1 MIVVTNKTT
10 EPSKF
15 SIFLA
20 YVAGLAYWIAYFVKG
35 KPTFTGN
42 DWLKEQVFSN
52 LVRDSLNSWQL
63 PWRMS
68 VDFYHSGVFEL
79 IANPEISLTPDF
91 LLLAWLPNNTY
102 FLVHWSL
109 FFTAGFVGS
118 VLLARK
124 YALSSLPFLF
134 FVVLFN
140 FNGFISSHISEGHI
154 QWAGYFLFPLFF
166 YWLSDIAAE
175 MVEARTSAAL
185 KIALLLGVMFMNG
198 SFHMAIWCLML
209 MALTLIYRKDLWR
222 PVGLVLLIA
231 GLIGVARLVPAAAYF
246 PPKTDFVSGYPSI
259 STLLDALTFV
269 YHPESPA
276 RGGSFGNLIWHE
288 YSFYIGYI
296 GLVFLVAGAYEYAK
310 ARLQSVPVWW
320 IPAALIMALLAMGD
334 VYQLI
339 PNSGLPFSTIERVAS
354 RFMVMPFCVL
364 LIVAAVGFTHLE
376 QRYRHYTHLALLVS
390 LFPMLGEIFQ
400 NARKWRIQSYESVV
414 GVNPIPVVTI
424 VESHDQFLRVIV
436 GVSWSISLTA
446 ALVAVVW
453 LIRLRKGA
461 V

>member
-1 MIVVTNKTT
+1 MFRSTAA
-10 EPSKF
+10 PSKM

-20 YVAGLAYWIAYFVKG
+20 YLVGLLYWILYFVKG
-35 KPTFTGN
+35 KPTFTGH

-52 LVRDSLNSWQL
+52 LVRDSLQSLQL

-68 VDFYHSGVFEL
+68 TDFYHAGVFEL

-91 LLLAWLPNNTY
+91 MLLRVLPNNIY
-102 FLVHWSL
+102 FLSHWL
-109 FFTAGFVGS
+109 LMFTAGFIGS

-134 FVVLFN
+134 FVALFN

-166 YWLSDIAAE
+166 YWFSDIAAE
-175 MVEARTSAAL
+175 NTEVCIAAGL
-185 KIALLLGVMFMNG
+185 KIALLLGVMFVNG

-209 MALTLIYRKDLWR
+209 MVLTLLYRRDLWR
-222 PVGLVLLIA
+222 PVGLAILIA
-231 GLIGVARLVPAAAYF
+231 GLIGMARLLPAAMYF

-259 STLLDALTFV
+259 STLLDAFTFV
-269 YHPESPA
+269 YNPENPPK
-276 RGGSFGNLIWHE
+276 GGSFGSLTWWE
-288 YSFYIGYI
+288 YSYFIGYV
-296 GLVFLVAGAYEYAK
+296 GLFFLVVGTYEYCK
-310 ARLQSVPVWW
+310 KKLSSVPVWW
-320 IPAALIMALLAMGD
+320 MPAALIMFLFSLGY

-339 PNSGLPFSTIERVAS
+339 PNSGLPFSTIERVAP

-376 QRYRHYTHLALLVS
+376 QRHRHYTQLALSVS

-400 NARKWRIQSYESVV
+400 NARNWRIQMYEVAV
-414 GVNPIPVVTI
+414 GTHQIPVVTI
-424 VESHDQFLRVIV
+424 VESQDQALRLVV
-436 GVSWSISLTA
+436 GVSWTISLIT
-446 ALVAVVW
+446 VVVTIVW
-453 LIRLRKGA
+453 LMRLRKG
-461 V
+461 